1 MVKNY
6 LEELLAT
13 DKRGEYEEWEEVT
26 PTQNHSKEDK
36 EEIEEEEEEMEE
48 MEEEGQEVRA
58 WKYQEEEDEGDEDKG
73 DEDEMLKVKATS
85 YDSEKDKFLTI
96 RETLTKS
103 CEGEI
108 FVYTNNFFARTQT
121 K

>member
-1 MVKNY
+1 M
-6 LEELLAT
+6 
-13 DKRGEYEEWEEVT
+13 RGM
-26 PTQNHSKEDK
+26 KMK
-36 EEIEEEEEEMEE
+36 CF
-48 MEEEGQEVRA
+48 
-58 WKYQEEEDEGDEDKG
+58 
-73 DEDEMLKVKATS
+73 KVKATS
-85 YDSEKDKFLTI
+85 YDSVKDKFEQLNDKFLTM